1 MILIMAILDMIGV
14 ASILPFIG
22 LLTNPELLETNIIL
36 IKMFEI
42 SKVFGVETNREFLLL
57 LVF

>member
-1 MILIMAILDMIGV
+1 MIGV